1 MFTVKIKSTVKGLD
15 MEFVDVVGTVGT
27 YVSSWTQMPPSNNF
41 KNPFE
46 FEMFVMCDVG
56 VTCLLE

>member
-1 MFTVKIKSTVKGLD
+1 MKRPD

-27 YVSSWTQMPPSNNF
+27 YVSSWTQMPPSHIF

-46 FEMFVMCDVG
+46 FEMFGGGVM
-56 VTCLLE
+56 